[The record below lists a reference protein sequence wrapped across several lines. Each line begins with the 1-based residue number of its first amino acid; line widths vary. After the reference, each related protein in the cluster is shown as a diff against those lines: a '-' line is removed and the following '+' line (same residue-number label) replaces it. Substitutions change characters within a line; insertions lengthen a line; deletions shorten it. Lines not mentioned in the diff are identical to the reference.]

1 MKESRNKGKKKNNK
15 SDESL
20 DYKKDSADAKDFD
33 LDNINED
40 KNSFDDD
47 YSEDSDI
54 SDEINKKIN
63 SIYDKNK
70 IFLESNNNNN
80 NNEEVNKNDVKK
92 KIKYEQKIMG
102 NKFNEYFDA
111 EQKKIEDYYEV
122 NYPGLNKYA
131 LKIDIYSDL
140 FKLISKNEIFP
151 NLLNNEDVN
160 KNEKNNSINQGN
172 LFKLMYD
179 LLFHNFNVF
188 LYGFGSKMNI
198 AYEFI
203 DYYQKKYY
211 EESNVPLYIISCN
224 LNNSEMNIK
233 VILNKIYGCLAMEFE
248 KYFDDKIDC
257 NEPTAEGYITR
268 LQCIYKN
275 LLQKF
280 NSKNED
286 DIPNKKKE
294 NYEGEN
300 SESSSLEIE
309 DNDEENKESTKENE
323 NKSLMDFDNVPFRIL
338 LILNN
343 IGSSIGQSK
352 NFQYNLSDLAFQL
365 DFIRLFVTCENLV
378 IPFYWTSEVKNN
390 YRFCFLKY
398 DTFEPY
404 EHEIDE
410 NNSIKIGTNIREGF
424 GLKEIFCSFSETQ
437 KKLMKEIAKLNLKG
451 DHDHLTQK
459 GLVNYFVET
468 GIGLVTDIQKLEA
481 LMGEAIDHE
490 IVELKV
496 SSENNKEIYKMNLE
510 RSIIERIAEGEFM

>member
-1 MKESRNKGKKKNNK
+1 MNLLIIIKKNIM
-15 SDESL
+15 
-20 DYKKDSADAKDFD
+20 KK
-33 LDNINED
+33 
-40 KNSFDDD
+40 
-47 YSEDSDI
+47 
-54 SDEINKKIN
+54 
-63 SIYDKNK
+63 
-70 IFLESNNNNN
+70 
-80 NNEEVNKNDVKK
+80 V
-92 KIKYEQKIMG
+92 
-102 NKFNEYFDA
+102 
-111 EQKKIEDYYEV
+111 
-122 NYPGLNKYA
+122 
-131 LKIDIYSDL
+131 
-140 FKLISKNEIFP
+140 
-151 NLLNNEDVN
+151 
-160 KNEKNNSINQGN
+160 
-172 LFKLMYD
+172 MY
-179 LLFHNFNVF
+179 
-188 LYGFGSKMNI
+188 
-198 AYEFI
+198 
-203 DYYQKKYY
+203 
-211 EESNVPLYIISCN
+211 LYI
-224 LNNSEMNIK
+224 
-233 VILNKIYGCLAMEFE
+233 NKIYGCLAIEFE

-323 NKSLMDFDNVPFRIL
+323 NKSLMDFDNIPFRIL